1 MDGARGGKDGG
12 VTTQLG
18 TLTLSSPLLIF
29 GSAYIYMWI
38 LLPTQVY
45 YLMQGP
51 SSHSASILIG
61 SINFRKITFLIVTL

>member
-29 GSAYIYMWI
+29 GSAYIYI
-38 LLPTQVY
+38 YVDSSSNSGLLPYARTII
-45 YLMQGP
+45 
-51 SSHSASILIG
+51 SFCFNSDW
-61 SINFRKITFLIVTL
+61 